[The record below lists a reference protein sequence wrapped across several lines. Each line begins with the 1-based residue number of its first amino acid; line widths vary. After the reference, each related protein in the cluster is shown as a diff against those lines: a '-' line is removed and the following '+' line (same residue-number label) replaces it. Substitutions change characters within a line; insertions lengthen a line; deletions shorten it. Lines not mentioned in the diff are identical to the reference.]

1 MERDHDEAIVDL
13 GLASC
18 KLAVSQCA
26 LSKDVRS
33 LCPTSC
39 LTTNLADYTK
49 DQDSYI
55 TTKYSLPGGCTRK
68 RSECWMPSLAVWC
81 PVTCGGYSSLPT
93 CQCKADWS
101 STSTALAYGCVGSA
115 VGCASCPGAAPIVLA
130 DAYTWC
136 AFFALIAIGQRMA
149 MKGLRTPAGACSKA
163 LWARTVRCRSK
174 IRFMGPMA
182 A

>member
-55 TTKYSLPGGCTRK
+55 TTKYSLPGGCIRK

-101 STSTALAYGCVGSA
+101 NTSTALASCGGSA
-115 VGCASCPGAAPIVLA
+115 VGCTTCAQT
-130 DAYTWC
+130 YTWC
-136 AFFALIAIGQRMA
+136 AFFALM
-149 MKGLRTPAGACSKA
+149 
-163 LWARTVRCRSK
+163 RS
-174 IRFMGPMA
+174 GSGWQ
-182 A
+182 